1 MEYSESR
8 GGWIKLLLGAAA
20 VGVIAFVFRDAISG
34 RMRLPALS
42 GGDDRGE
49 ERGGIGEYA
58 GDDEEPTLGYDGMD
72 RDTLVE
78 WLQDANLDEA
88 TLLRIERY
96 ERGNE
101 NREPVLDAV
110 GDLLGAFG

>member
-1 MEYSESR
+1 MEYEDSR

-20 VGVIAFVFRDAISG
+20 VGLIVYVVREAMG
-34 RMRLPALS
+34 RRSAVAALS
-42 GGDDRGE
+42 AGDDGDE
-49 ERGGIGEYA
+49 DGIGEYRN
-58 GDDEEPTLGYDGMD
+58 DDEEPTLGYDGMD

-78 WLQDANLDEA
+78 WLQDANLDES

-96 ERGNE
+96 ERANA
-101 NREPVLDAV
+101 NREPVLDTV